1 MILIPSGMSAADVG
15 MTRTKTLHIDS
26 DVWRRLKIEAAKRDT
41 SIQDLV
47 SLILDAALEQKED
60 RV

>member
-1 MILIPSGMSAADVG
+1 MSTRDFG
-15 MTRTKTLHIDS
+15 MTRTKTLHIDA

-47 SLILDAALEQKED
+47 SLILDDALAKKGDES
-60 RV
+60 

>member
-1 MILIPSGMSAADVG
+1 MSARDVG
-15 MTRTKTLHIDS
+15 MTRTKTLHIDA
-26 DVWRRLKIEAAKRDT
+26 DIWRRLKIEAANRDV

-47 SLILDAALEQKED
+47 SLILDAALTQKED

>member
-1 MILIPSGMSAADVG
+1 
-15 MTRTKTLHIDS
+15 MTRTKTLHIEAGI
-26 DVWRRLKIEAAKRDT
+26 WRRLKIEAATRDT

-47 SLILDAALEQKED
+47 SLILDAALEGKED